1 MSEIVDLT
9 TAERRMQGALDSVR
23 REFSTIRTGR
33 ANPSILDRVEVDVY
47 GTRMPLRSVASVNA
61 PESRLLVVAPFDPGS
76 IKAIERAIGNSDIGL
91 NPQSDGKVIRLPIP
105 ELTEERRRQLVRLAR
120 GMAEEG
126 RVSVRN
132 IRRDEM
138 RDLMELRKE
147 GEISQDDEHRA
158 EAELQQLTDAYIKRI
173 DAALTDKEAEL
184 LEV

>member
-1 MSEIVDLT
+1 
-9 TAERRMQGALDSVR
+9 
-23 REFSTIRTGR
+23 
-33 ANPSILDRVEVDVY
+33 
-47 GTRMPLRSVASVNA
+47 
-61 PESRLLVVAPFDPGS
+61 
-76 IKAIERAIGNSDIGL
+76 AIERAIGNSDIGL

-147 GEISQDDEHRA
+147 GEISQDDERRA

>member
-105 ELTEERRRQLVRLAR
+105 ELTEERR
-120 GMAEEG
+120 
-126 RVSVRN
+126 
-132 IRRDEM
+132 
-138 RDLMELRKE
+138 
-147 GEISQDDEHRA
+147 
-158 EAELQQLTDAYIKRI
+158 
-173 DAALTDKEAEL
+173 
-184 LEV
+184 